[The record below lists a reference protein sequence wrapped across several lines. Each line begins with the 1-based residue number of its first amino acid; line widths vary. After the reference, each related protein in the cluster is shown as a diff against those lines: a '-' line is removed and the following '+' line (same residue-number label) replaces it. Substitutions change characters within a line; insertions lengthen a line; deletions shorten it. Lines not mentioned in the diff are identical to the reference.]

1 MKKVLFVATVTNHIN
16 AFHIPYLRMF
26 KENGYEVHVASKGNE
41 KIEYCDKHYEILFE
55 RNPIRLNNVNAYKK
69 LKKIIDENNY
79 EIIHCHTPV
88 GGALTRL
95 AARKARKKG
104 TRVIYTAHGF
114 HFYKGAPLANWL
126 IFYPI
131 EKYLAQYTDTIVTI
145 NNEDYE
151 LAKNKFSKVCNDI
164 QYVPGVGVDVD
175 RFENRLNKDLVK
187 GFKQSL
193 KLKQDD
199 YILTCVA
206 RLDKNKNQQFLM
218 NIMET
223 IVKKNNKFHLLL
235 VGPDELNGYYQNI
248 VNNKKLNHNIHF
260 LGRREDVPMM
270 LSITDIVVSASLR
283 EGLPVNVIEA
293 LAAGKPVVA
302 LKCRGMDD
310 LIINNKN
317 GFICDNFDDF
327 INSIFLIYNNKINNL
342 DLRKTN
348 NKILKKININ
358 SISNKFKKIY
368 KL

>member
-1 MKKVLFVATVTNHIN
+1 MKKILYVATVDVHIKT
-16 AFHIPYLRMF
+16 FHIPYLKML
-26 KENGYEVHVASKGNE
+26 KENGYEVHVATNGDE
-41 KIEYCDKHYEILFE
+41 QFPYCDVKHRICIE
-55 RNPIRLNNVNAYKK
+55 RSPFKINNLKAIKQ
-69 LKKIIDENNY
+69 LKKIINEENFD
-79 EIIHCHTPV
+79 IIHCHTPMGSV
-88 GGALTRL
+88 VTRL
-95 AARKARKKG
+95 AAREARKNG

-114 HFYKGAPLANWL
+114 HFYKGAPIINWIL
-126 IFYPI
+126 FYPI
-131 EKYLAQYTDTIVTI
+131 EKYLAKYTDTIVTI

-260 LGRREDVPMM
+260 LGMREDVPMM

-342 DLRKTN
+342 ELRKTN